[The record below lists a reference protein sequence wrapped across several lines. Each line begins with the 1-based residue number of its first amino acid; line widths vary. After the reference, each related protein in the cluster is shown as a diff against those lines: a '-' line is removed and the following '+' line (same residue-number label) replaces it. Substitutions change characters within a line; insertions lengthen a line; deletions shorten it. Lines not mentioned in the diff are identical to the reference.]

1 MALLWTTLVWFELDA
16 KAASAQPRAD
26 SPPAGSDGVIPLA
39 IENADR
45 YVGGAYLVFLLL
57 LLIYVAIMAAKLQR
71 IQRELGSLADLA
83 DRSQGRSTDRGV
95 GQVRERE
102 EEIEAVRQG
111 GRG

>member
-1 MALLWTTLVWFELDA
+1 M
-16 KAASAQPRAD
+16 
-26 SPPAGSDGVIPLA
+26 IPLA

-45 YVGGAYLVFLLL
+45 YVGGAYLEFLLL
-57 LLIYVAIMAAKLQR
+57 LLIYVAIMATKLQR
-71 IQRELGSLADLA
+71 IQREVGSLADLA
-83 DRSQGRSTDRGV
+83 DRSQGRGTDRGV